1 MYEVFSDVFENA
13 CKYHPVN
20 GLFLVFLCKQTRAL
34 NCDSASHI
42 YYFYK
47 LRPAE
52 SCTTITRNRT
62 PGLETCKAELCLGE
76 SLI

>member
-1 MYEVFSDVFENA
+1 MYEVSCEVFENA

-20 GLFLVFLCKQTRAL
+20 RLFLVFLCKQIHAL

-52 SCTTITRNRT
+52 SCTTVTRNRT
-62 PGLETCKAELCLGE
+62 QGIETCKAELRLGE